1 MVPEWQEAYM
11 NYNYLKT
18 LLKEILIFRR
28 RLTATNSATAK
39 PRHSASL
46 KRRVSLF
53 RAFSG
58 LTSRYGN
65 TSPKKDKEDE
75 VILVSAMQ
83 EPDEELGDQDSRSY
97 QTIFLRS
104 SEDGGEFELVFFK
117 RLDHEFNKVNS
128 FYREKVEEV
137 VKQAEELN
145 IQMDALIALRIKV
158 NDPYAVSPFI
168 NQTNTGSYPLETI
181 KESET
186 SEEKQEKRSG
196 DGKGY
201 NMASLEVLNQVKIN
215 ATTETPISTMKSVF
229 HILKSDFR
237 YNKNELKDAQ
247 GKLKQAFVEFHEKLR
262 FLKNYAFLNQLA
274 FSKIMKKYDKITSR
288 NASDAYLQMVEE
300 SYLGQSDE
308 VAKLLDRVEAAF
320 VKHFCN
326 GNRHQAMNTLRPKA
340 KRERHRV
347 TFFVGCFF
355 GCSLALVV
363 AIISVIHLRDI
374 LNSEGRNQYMNTIFP
389 LYSLFGYLVL
399 HLLMYAGNV
408 YYWTRYRVNYS
419 FIFGFK
425 AGTELGFNEVLLVG
439 SGLSVLTLAGILS
452 NLEMQMDKNTQSY
465 KALTELVPLG
475 LVILVL
481 LIAFCPFNIF
491 YRANRYLLLVC
502 LWHCVCAP
510 FYTVTLPDFFLADQ
524 FTSQVQ
530 LLRSL
535 QFYVCYYGWGDFKKR
550 DSQTCNDS
558 DIYKTITIIIAVIPY
573 WIRVLQCLRRLLEG
587 HDSTQALNALKYF
600 STIVAVVAR
609 TIHVQRPGNSE
620 NPWLRD
626 KLILPNRSIYFIAM
640 VLNVILRLAWMQ
652 TVLDFHD
659 APFLHRNALIAI
671 VASLEIIRRGI
682 WNFFRLENEHL
693 NNVGKFR
700 AVKNFFPKV
709 TAVVEALV
717 QKLIDEDNGCQ
728 NAILDL
734 ALQFETSCTAKD
746 DLRKAYEKCNDISQ
760 ESRALIDSFLKEGCS
775 SSHADLYLT
784 EKELYQLHLDEEALR
799 KTLEEQA
806 MDAKARKEKIRQKQ
820 ADDDEFFLTFGRI
833 DPNFTNENDPWEYS
847 LDIDNF
853 DLNLTHVLR
862 SFSSA
867 RVEPSPYTP
876 NPVRIIPGPVSTVL
890 VSSSTCFEPS
900 SSTSNPVR
908 IIPGP
913 AGLVQRA
920 KQLKENVFI
929 LDPDGALMLT
939 QEYMQKVVEDVGEDS
954 DFNSGAWISATNYVF
969 STGGTSCS
977 PNCLGDLN
985 VTMKDLSGIGRGT
998 VHHKVLDVGTYGKDI
1013 HVGAAMVLA
1022 KVSVFTPKP
1031 SKHYVNITKK
1041 NMVKVF
1047 CKDTVPTAKTTS
1059 VSPISSY
1066 PTIEES
1072 SYTTIEESV
1081 EEHEY
1086 LTEGGLTEDEL
1097 HQLAKDEEALK
1108 EVLEEEAKREKENAI
1123 YNKKLEEYWK
1133 EEQAHDELM
1142 MKFWVKSDP
1151 EYETD

>member
-28 RLTATNSATAK
+28 RLVAVNSRQPA
-39 PRHSASL
+39 SASL

-65 TSPKKDKEDE
+65 SSPKKDKEDE

-104 SEDGGEFELVFFK
+104 SEDGGEFELIFFN

-288 NASDAYLQMVEE
+288 NASDAYLQMVEQ

-326 GNRHQAMNTLRPKA
+326 GNRHQAMNILRPKA
-340 KRERHRV
+340 KRERHRI

-389 LYSLFGYLVL
+389 LYSLFGFLVL

-439 SGLSVLTLAGILS
+439 SGLSVLTLAGIFS
-452 NLEMQMDKNTQSY
+452 NLEMQMDPNTQSY

-481 LIAFCPFNIF
+481 LITFCPFNIF
-491 YRANRYLLLVC
+491 YRANRYFLLVC
-502 LWHCVCAP
+502 LWHCICAP

-550 DSQTCNDS
+550 DAQTCNDS

-609 TIHVQRPGNSE
+609 TIYVQRPGVTLKIIAASTSGFATIFTTYWDIVNDWGLLCKNSE

-659 APFLHRNALIAI
+659 ASFLHRNALIAI

-700 AVKNFFPKV
+700 AVKSVPLPFSH
-709 TAVVEALV
+709 E
-717 QKLIDEDNGCQ
+717 DED
-728 NAILDL
+728 
-734 ALQFETSCTAKD
+734 K
-746 DLRKAYEKCNDISQ
+746 
-760 ESRALIDSFLKEGCS
+760 
-775 SSHADLYLT
+775 
-784 EKELYQLHLDEEALR
+784 HL
-799 KTLEEQA
+799 
-806 MDAKARKEKIRQKQ
+806 
-820 ADDDEFFLTFGRI
+820 
-833 DPNFTNENDPWEYS
+833 
-847 LDIDNF
+847 
-853 DLNLTHVLR
+853 
-862 SFSSA
+862 
-867 RVEPSPYTP
+867 
-876 NPVRIIPGPVSTVL
+876 
-890 VSSSTCFEPS
+890 
-900 SSTSNPVR
+900 
-908 IIPGP
+908 
-913 AGLVQRA
+913 
-920 KQLKENVFI
+920 
-929 LDPDGALMLT
+929 
-939 QEYMQKVVEDVGEDS
+939 
-954 DFNSGAWISATNYVF
+954 
-969 STGGTSCS
+969 
-977 PNCLGDLN
+977 
-985 VTMKDLSGIGRGT
+985 
-998 VHHKVLDVGTYGKDI
+998 
-1013 HVGAAMVLA
+1013 
-1022 KVSVFTPKP
+1022 
-1031 SKHYVNITKK
+1031 
-1041 NMVKVF
+1041 
-1047 CKDTVPTAKTTS
+1047 
-1059 VSPISSY
+1059 
-1066 PTIEES
+1066 
-1072 SYTTIEESV
+1072 
-1081 EEHEY
+1081 
-1086 LTEGGLTEDEL
+1086 
-1097 HQLAKDEEALK
+1097 
-1108 EVLEEEAKREKENAI
+1108 
-1123 YNKKLEEYWK
+1123 
-1133 EEQAHDELM
+1133 
-1142 MKFWVKSDP
+1142 
-1151 EYETD
+1151 